1 MDVKGKG
8 SPQGGVRAFTFGQLC
23 GSVSAMS
30 DEYTPMGTEQCPLTK
45 SVIAVHPLM
54 DAAENGPRQT
64 HQPS

>member
-1 MDVKGKG
+1 MSRGRGHLKVEF
-8 SPQGGVRAFTFGQLC
+8 RAFTFGQLC

-45 SVIAVHPLM
+45 PVIAVYPLM